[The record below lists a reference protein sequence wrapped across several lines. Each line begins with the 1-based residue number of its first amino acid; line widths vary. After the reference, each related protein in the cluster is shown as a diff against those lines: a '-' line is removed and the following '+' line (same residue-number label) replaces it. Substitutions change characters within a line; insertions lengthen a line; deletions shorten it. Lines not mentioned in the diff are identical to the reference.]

1 MSAPRLPGTNG
12 QAASKSA
19 TGNFTPHSAL
29 RGQKSPLSP
38 QKNQRRREP
47 NNASTSVKHAPPP
60 DHAACFSRG
69 GARRRVHQAA
79 VGWRDHED
87 RVGPIYKQD
96 DGSEQ
101 PTSLEGAEKGDHPEE
116 PADDGEA
123 RLHHVAATVG
133 QPPLDEERAIVEL
146 KSRGL
151 LGDVDVDRG
160 SREQGGECERERSR
174 TFFLP
179 PGTRRSAVG
188 WR

>member
-1 MSAPRLPGTNG
+1 MSAPRLLGTNG
-12 QAASKSA
+12 LAASKSA

-69 GARRRVHQAA
+69 GARRRVHQTA
-79 VGWRDHED
+79 VGWHDHED

-101 PTSLEGAEKGDHPEE
+101 PTPLEGAEKGNDPEE
-116 PADDGEA
+116 PA
-123 RLHHVAATVG
+123 
-133 QPPLDEERAIVEL
+133 
-146 KSRGL
+146 
-151 LGDVDVDRG
+151 
-160 SREQGGECERERSR
+160 ERSR
-174 TFFLP
+174 GSP
-179 PGTRRSAVG
+179 ASCSRADRPASTRLAESYRRAEVAPAA
-188 WR
+188 WRC